1 MRRLLIVCLCLATL
15 GFVVLVLGR
24 RRVQPSGRAATP
36 APVSQAPHPEA
47 AEPAPAP
54 AAPVPD
60 PPQPEAEEVAAIVD
74 QPAGRAADPDT
85 EGELLAFPLQHDDGP
100 ELANV
105 PSPAERKLE
114 QLAELRAQLTKTVD
128 RRALFGM
135 ARDRGLPHHQIFF
148 MTSDQLLDAIVSAE
162 GLPPADVLP
171 SGHTEERMSAIAAE
185 ARLRH
190 EEIVVAEAAELD
202 AG

>member
-24 RRVQPSGRAATP
+24 RRVQPSGRAAQP
-36 APVSQAPHPEA
+36 PPVPETPHPEA

-54 AAPVPD
+54 AAAVPD
-60 PPQPEAEEVAAIVD
+60 PPQPEAEEVAEIID
-74 QPAGRAADPDT
+74 QPAGRATDPDT

-100 ELANV
+100 ELEDV

-114 QLAELRAQLTKTVD
+114 QLAELRAQLARSVD

-171 SGHTEERMSAIAAE
+171 SGYTEERMSAIAAE

-190 EEIVVAEAAELD
+190 DEIVVAEAAELD

>member
-15 GFVVLVLGR
+15 GFVVLMLGKR
-24 RRVQPSGRAATP
+24 RIQPSGRAAQS
-36 APVSQAPHPEA
+36 APVPEAPHPEA
-47 AEPAPAP
+47 AEPAPP
-54 AAPVPD
+54 DAAAVPD
-60 PPQPEAEEVAAIVD
+60 PPQPEADEVAEIID

-100 ELANV
+100 ELEDV

-114 QLAELRAQLTKTVD
+114 QLAELRAQLARSVD

-171 SGHTEERMSAIAAE
+171 SGYTEERMSAIAAE

-190 EEIVVAEAAELD
+190 DEIVVAEAAELD

>member
-1 MRRLLIVCLCLATL
+1 LLIVCLCLATL
-15 GFVVLVLGR
+15 GFVVLLLGR
-24 RRVQPSGRAATP
+24 RRVQPSGRVAQP
-36 APVSQAPHPEA
+36 APVPEAPIPEA

-54 AAPVPD
+54 AVPD

-74 QPAGRAADPDT
+74 QPAGRAADLDT
-85 EGELLAFPLQHDDGP
+85 EGEVLAFPLQQDDGP
-100 ELANV
+100 ELEDV

-114 QLAELRAQLTKTVD
+114 QLAELRAQLAGSVD

-135 ARDRGLPHHQIFF
+135 ARDRGVPHHQIFF

-171 SGHTEERMSAIAAE
+171 SGYTEERMSAIAAE

-190 EEIVVAEAAELD
+190 DEIVVAEAAELD